1 VVHVKIT
8 RASQED
14 VEIILHLQMRAY
26 LSEAEIY
33 NDYSIPPLIQT
44 LKEIRQEFSQQ
55 VFLNALEEGEIV
67 GSVRAYLEKGTAY
80 IRRLIVKPDSQN
92 KGIGTR
98 LMQAIEELFR
108 MADRYELFTGHR
120 SARNL
125 YLYQKLGYREF
136 KRVPVNDSII
146 LVFFEKYRTNNLEEL
161 KIYPTI

>member
-1 VVHVKIT
+1 
-8 RASQED
+8 
-14 VEIILHLQMRAY
+14 MRAY

-55 VFLNALEEGEIV
+55 VFLNAIEEGEIV

-80 IRRLIVKPDSQN
+80 IGRLMVKPDSQN

-98 LMQAIEELFR
+98 LMQAIEEHFR